1 MKSALTAFFLLISI
15 MLRPAAAQQ
24 AAWIQIEAQPSLRAA
39 QDRARYFSER
49 LEDVHGFAL
58 GGGWYGI
65 MVGPYTRADAE
76 RAVRLYKAEGRIP
89 GDSFLYQGAA
99 LGAQFWPVGRTPA
112 TARAATPT
120 PAATATPQ
128 PQATALPDETPAQAR
143 RSERLLSAQ
152 ERRALQIAL
161 RAAGFYNST
170 IDGAFG
176 RGTRAAMA
184 DWQVARGYEPTGI
197 LTTAQR
203 KALMDEYNAPLISV
217 GMQRVLDP
225 QAGIEIAMPTREVKF
240 SRYEPP
246 FAHYESAGDLGVRLI
261 LISQPGDRATLYGLY
276 DILQTLKIVPLE
288 GERKRGKTDFVIEGR
303 GNGIVTHA
311 EASLKDGQVKGFILV
326 WPQGDEDR
334 RARVLAEM
342 KASFTRTEAV
352 LDPAAGGDAE
362 QHVDLVSGLELRK
375 PRLSRSGFFVDE
387 KGTVVTTAEA
397 VEGCTRVTIAE
408 DYAARVA
415 AVDTALGVAVLTPQE
430 PLAPSEV
437 ARFRAGTPRLQ
448 SEVAVAGY
456 SYEGALGAPSLT
468 WGKLADISGLNGERE
483 LDRLALAA
491 LPGDAG
497 GPVMDTGGNV
507 IGMLLPEP
515 GGARTLPKRVSL
527 AADAQAIREVLD
539 AAGLSPAEAELAAGE
554 LSPDALAR
562 RADRMTV
569 LVSCWE

>member
-15 MLRPAAAQQ
+15 MLRPVAAQQ
-24 AAWIQIEAQPSLRAA
+24 AAWIQVEAQPSLRAA
-39 QDRARYFSER
+39 QDRARFYAGQ
-49 LEDVHGFAL
+49 LDDVHGFAL

-65 MVGPYTRADAE
+65 MVGPYSRPDAE
-76 RAVRLYKAEGRIP
+76 RALRLYKAEGRIP
-89 GDSFLYQGAA
+89 PDSFLYQGAR
-99 LGAQFWPVGRTPA
+99 LGAQFWPVGTTPA
-112 TARAATPT
+112 PEATV
-120 PAATATPQ
+120 APQ
-128 PQATALPDETPAQAR
+128 PQAAAQPDETPAEAR

-152 ERRALQIAL
+152 ERRDLQTAL
-161 RAAGFYNST
+161 RAAGFYNSV

-184 DWQVARGYEPTGI
+184 DWQAARGYEPTGI

-225 QAGIEIAMPTREVKF
+225 QAGIEIAMPTREVRF
-240 SRYEPP
+240 SRYDPP

-288 GERKRGKTDFVIEGR
+288 GERKRGKDDFVIEGR

-311 EASLKDGQVKGFILV
+311 EASLKDGQVKGFLLV

-342 KASFTRTEAV
+342 EASFTRTDAV

-362 QHVDLVSGLELRK
+362 QHVDLVSGLEVRK
-375 PRLSRSGFFVDE
+375 PRLSRSGFFVDD

-397 VEGCTRVTIAE
+397 VDGCARVTIAN
-408 DYAARVA
+408 DYPARVA
-415 AVDTALGVAVLTPQE
+415 AVDAALGVAVLTPQD
-430 PLAPSEV
+430 PMAPSTV

-468 WGKLADISGLNGERE
+468 WGQLADISGLNGERE

-515 GGARTLPKRVSL
+515 GGARKLPKRVSL
-527 AADAQAIREVLD
+527 AADAQAIREVLE
-539 AAGLSPAEAELAAGE
+539 AAGLSAADADLAAGE
-554 LSPDALAR
+554 LSPNALAR
-562 RADRMTV
+562 RADGMTV